1 MYRLSSSMSDRI
13 NFDQMVRNVLQE
25 AKFNSLPEDAEAYFD
40 ITDDFVDDIEEAE
53 ARIKSVAEEI
63 IAENIAQGKF
73 KLNRDWKIIEP
84 KLKEELQ
91 KLGADEEEIKQ
102 ILDATFQMATEIDDI
117 EKYAKEELD
126 LLREQTEELITV
138 NDLMIIADAEGE
150 PRFVWKNDEH
160 EPYNRNDRF
169 LARKG
174 DKFVLEYDDGIN
186 DCRVEIVYP

>member
-13 NFDQMVRNVLQE
+13 NFDEMVYNWLKE
-25 AKFNSLPEDAEAYFD
+25 SNFNGLPEDAEIYFD
-40 ITDDFVDDIEEAE
+40 LTADDFVDDIEEAE

-73 KLNRDWKIIEP
+73 KLNRDWKIFEP

-117 EKYAKEELD
+117 KEYAKEELD
-126 LLREQTEELITV
+126 LLREQ
-138 NDLMIIADAEGE
+138 
-150 PRFVWKNDEH
+150 K
-160 EPYNRNDRF
+160 
-169 LARKG
+169 
-174 DKFVLEYDDGIN
+174 
-186 DCRVEIVYP
+186 

>member
-13 NFDQMVRNVLQE
+13 NFDEMVYNWLKE
-25 AKFNSLPEDAEAYFD
+25 SNFNGLPEDAEIYFD
-40 ITDDFVDDIEEAE
+40 LTADDFVDDIEEAE

-73 KLNRDWKIIEP
+73 KLNRDWKIFEP

-126 LLREQTEELITV
+126 LLREQ
-138 NDLMIIADAEGE
+138 
-150 PRFVWKNDEH
+150 K
-160 EPYNRNDRF
+160 
-169 LARKG
+169 
-174 DKFVLEYDDGIN
+174 
-186 DCRVEIVYP
+186 

>member
-73 KLNRDWKIIEP
+73 KLNRDWKVFEP

-91 KLGADEEEIKQ
+91 KLGADEEEIKE
-102 ILDATFQMATEIDDI
+102 ILDGAFQATMEVDNI
-117 EKYAKEELD
+117 EEYAEQELN
-126 LLREQTEELITV
+126 LLREQ
-138 NDLMIIADAEGE
+138 
-150 PRFVWKNDEH
+150 K
-160 EPYNRNDRF
+160 
-169 LARKG
+169 
-174 DKFVLEYDDGIN
+174 
-186 DCRVEIVYP
+186 

>member
-13 NFDQMVRNVLQE
+13 NFDEMVYNWLKE
-25 AKFNSLPEDAEAYFD
+25 SNFNGLPEDAEIYFD
-40 ITDDFVDDIEEAE
+40 LTADDFVDDIEEAE

-73 KLNRDWKIIEP
+73 KLNRDWKIFEP

-117 EKYAKEELD
+117 KEYAEQELN
-126 LLREQTEELITV
+126 LLRE
-138 NDLMIIADAEGE
+138 
-150 PRFVWKNDEH
+150 KN
-160 EPYNRNDRF
+160 PLSTGNVT
-169 LARKG
+169 AK
-174 DKFVLEYDDGIN
+174 KI
-186 DCRVEIVYP
+186 

>member
-13 NFDQMVRNVLQE
+13 NFDEMVYNWLKE
-25 AKFNSLPEDAEAYFD
+25 SNFNGLPEDAEIYFD
-40 ITDDFVDDIEEAE
+40 LTADDFVDDIEEAE

-73 KLNRDWKIIEP
+73 KLNRDWKIFEP

-117 EKYAKEELD
+117 KEYAEQELN
-126 LLREQTEELITV
+126 LLREKNPLSTGQYIT
-138 NDLMIIADAEGE
+138 AEKK
-150 PRFVWKNDEH
+150 FK
-160 EPYNRNDRF
+160 F
-169 LARKG
+169 L
-174 DKFVLEYDDGIN
+174 
-186 DCRVEIVYP
+186 

>member
-13 NFDQMVRNVLQE
+13 NFDEMVYNWLKE
-25 AKFNSLPEDAEAYFD
+25 SNFNGLPEDAEIYFD
-40 ITDDFVDDIEEAE
+40 LTADDFVDDIEEAE

-73 KLNRDWKIIEP
+73 KLNRDWKIFEP

-117 EKYAKEELD
+117 KEYAEQELN
-126 LLREQTEELITV
+126 LLVKNPLSTV
-138 NDLMIIADAEGE
+138 M
-150 PRFVWKNDEH
+150 
-160 EPYNRNDRF
+160 
-169 LARKG
+169 
-174 DKFVLEYDDGIN
+174 
-186 DCRVEIVYP
+186 

>member
-13 NFDQMVRNVLQE
+13 NFDEMVYNWLKE
-25 AKFNSLPEDAEAYFD
+25 SNFNGLPEDAEIYFD
-40 ITDDFVDDIEEAE
+40 LTADDFVDDIEEAE

-63 IAENIAQGKF
+63 IAENIAEGKF
-73 KLNRDWKIIEP
+73 KLNRDWKIFEP

-126 LLREQTEELITV
+126 LLREQ
-138 NDLMIIADAEGE
+138 
-150 PRFVWKNDEH
+150 K
-160 EPYNRNDRF
+160 
-169 LARKG
+169 
-174 DKFVLEYDDGIN
+174 
-186 DCRVEIVYP
+186 